1 MQAFTPRRLTA
12 RPAESEHLERKST
25 TPHYLINSNKV
36 CENSHL
42 LTNTI
47 IVSLFLYLHIRNM
60 QSFYGRRI
68 RLKNAK
74 MKETDIS
81 LSHLPR
87 EDYQQVYEAS
97 LRDEVTCKACG
108 KPVKLYIGLG
118 KPPYF
123 YHTRKDDHPCSN
135 RLVDDPP
142 IQAISSQQSVSDNEY
157 IEQNGFRIPKSRSIA
172 TMEKLEVTEWRQPK
186 ALKGRTP
193 FALKRNSSS
202 SLLGITLDEEQKEA
216 VMTIDGPLLI
226 LAGAGSGK
234 TRVLTTRALY
244 MIEEKAIDPSSLMLV
259 TFTAKAAREMHERLK
274 TQTKLPAS
282 HLGRLIIGTFHSIF
296 YKMLL
301 HDNREK
307 WNGQHLLKWD
317 WQKENYLKQAC
328 RELSIDEKDF
338 PFDQA
343 IQQIGYW
350 KNTLKTPTNI
360 LPSDEWEETALS
372 LYTYYEEQKLLR
384 GQFDFDD
391 MLVKCYEML
400 KENTSLLQ
408 AYQKRFRYFLIDE
421 FQDINP
427 VQYKLMKLLSNH
439 TNNICGVGDDDQTIY
454 SFRGSEPAF
463 ILNFKQEYPEANII
477 TLSSNYRSDHHI
489 VSSANEVI
497 SKNKHRLSKK
507 MYAQYQTDHS
517 PICFFPFDEEEEAT
531 MIVNDIKE
539 KIEDGAMPQ
548 EFAILYRT
556 HTGGRAI
563 FERFVQSSI
572 PFVMEKD
579 QSSFYERKMVRGV
592 LSYLRLSVDADDTT
606 ALTDLIR
613 ALFLKQSVLND
624 VKALSILNDC
634 TLVEALLYLN
644 GLPSFQSS
652 KLKKIIP
659 RISLLKKEKP
669 VVALQIIEKELGFSD
684 YLKKQGNEGNSMEK
698 GSDDL
703 NDLKVIAKKFSTVAE
718 FLQHTDHMTLT
729 QKALKGQKLSSEA
742 GVQLMTIHRSKGL
755 EFKYVYIISA
765 VDGSLPHDFALESG
779 RKGNNEHLEEERRLL
794 YVAMTRAKEHL
805 AISIPTKRRGKKAV
819 ASRFLRALM

>member
-1 MQAFTPRRLTA
+1 MKDTEFFL
-12 RPAESEHLERKST
+12 ST
-25 TPHYLINSNKV
+25 
-36 CENSHL
+36 
-42 LTNTI
+42 
-47 IVSLFLYLHIRNM
+47 
-60 QSFYGRRI
+60 
-68 RLKNAK
+68 
-74 MKETDIS
+74 
-81 LSHLPR
+81 LPR

-97 LRDEVTCKACG
+97 LKDEVTCKACG
-108 KPVKLYIGLG
+108 KPVKLYIGLS

-123 YHTRKDDHPCSN
+123 YHTLIDDHLSCKN
-135 RLVDDPP
+135 LVDDPP
-142 IQAISSQQSVSDNEY
+142 IQAISSQQSDSDNEY

-172 TMEKLEVTEWRQPK
+172 TMEKPQVTEWRQPK

-193 FALKRNSSS
+193 FAIKRKTSSS
-202 SLLGITLDEEQKEA
+202 FLGITLDDEQKEA

-244 MIEEKAIDPSSLMLV
+244 MIEEKSIDPGSMMLV

-282 HLGRLIIGTFHSIF
+282 HLNRLVIGTFHSIF

-317 WQKENYLKQAC
+317 WQKESYLKQAC
-328 RELSIDEKDF
+328 RELDIDEKDF

-360 LPSDEWEETALS
+360 HPSDEWEETALS
-372 LYTYYEEQKLLR
+372 LYTYYEEQKHQR

-391 MLVKCYEML
+391 MLVKCYDML
-400 KENTSLLQ
+400 KENTHLLS
-408 AYQKRFRYFLIDE
+408 AYQNRFHYFLIDE

-454 SFRGSEPAF
+454 SFRGSEPSF
-463 ILNFKQEYPEANII
+463 ILKFKEEYPEANII

-507 MYAQYQTDHS
+507 MYAQFQTGHS
-517 PICFFPFDEEEEAT
+517 PICFFPYDEEEEAT

-539 KIEDGAMPQ
+539 KIEDGAMPH

-556 HTGGRAI
+556 HTGGRAV

-572 PFVMEKD
+572 PFVIEKE

-592 LSYLRLSVDADDTT
+592 LAYLRLSVDTDDTS
-606 ALTDLIR
+606 ALTELIR

-624 VKALSILNDC
+624 VKALSILHDC
-634 TLVEALLYLN
+634 SLVDALLYLKE
-644 GLPSFQSS
+644 LPTFQMA

-659 RISLLKKEKP
+659 RMSSLKKEKP
-669 VVALQIIEKELGFSD
+669 VKALQIIEKELGFND
-684 YLKKQGNEGNSMEK
+684 YLKKQGNEGNAMDK

-703 NDLKVIAKKFSTVAE
+703 NDLKVVAKKFSTVPE

-729 QKALKGQKLSSEA
+729 QKALKGQNNTNGA

-755 EFKYVYIISA
+755 EFKYVYIACA
-765 VDGSLPHDFALESG
+765 VDGSLPHDFALESA
-779 RKGNNEHLEEERRLL
+779 RKGDYEYLEEERRLL

-805 AISIPTKRRGKKAV
+805 LISCPSYRRGRKASP
-819 ASRFLRALM
+819 SRFLKDLLN